1 VSRVLAALLVTAA
14 VLVAAGLFADGEAGQ
29 PQPGGS
35 PTPTATPAETPEPEP
50 ERPARLTV
58 SVSGDLLPHL
68 PVVDRARTSSGYD
81 FAPLLRD
88 LRPVVRRADVAFC
101 HVETPLQAG
110 PPAGYPRFR
119 TPPALAQAIRA
130 TGWDACSTASNHTV
144 DQGAA
149 GVRSTIAALDRAG
162 LGHTGSASSP
172 RGRRRVLLL
181 RRRGVAIAFLAYTV
195 HTNGLPVPHPWSV
208 NLASPPTIVRDARRA
223 RRKGADAVV
232 VNLHWGTE
240 YRHRP
245 DAQQLSIARRLSR
258 SKAITALVGQHAHVV
273 QPIRR
278 VGGRWVVFGSGN
290 LLSNQSAACCPAATQ
305 DGMVVT
311 LHLRVPPGRRASV
324 EKIRYT
330 PTWVRHPDMRV
341 LRARPGDRSWSRTV
355 QVVGR
360 RKGLRP
366 VRP

>member
-1 VSRVLAALLVTAA
+1 VYRVLAALLMSA
-14 VLVAAGLFADGEAGQ
+14 VALLAAAGLLADGEAGQ
-29 PQPGGS
+29 PPPATS
-35 PTPTATPAETPEPEP
+35 PTPTPTATATPQPG
-50 ERPARLTV
+50 RPKRLTV

-68 PVVDRARTSSGYD
+68 PVVDRARTATGYD

-101 HVETPLQAG
+101 HVETPMQPG

-119 TPPALAQAIRA
+119 TPPALARAIKA
-130 TGWDACSTASNHTV
+130 TGWDACSTASNHSV
-144 DQGAA
+144 DQGEA
-149 GVRSTIAALDRAG
+149 GVRSTIAALDRAK
-162 LGHTGSASSP
+162 LGHTGSAVSP

-181 RRRGVAIAFLAYTV
+181 RRGGMAIAFLAYTV

-208 NLASPPTIVRDARRA
+208 NLASPPRILRDARRA

-240 YRHRP
+240 YRHSP
-245 DAQQLSIARRLSR
+245 DAQQLRIARRLSG
-258 SKAITALVGQHAHVV
+258 SKAITAIVGQHAHVV

-311 LHLRVPPGRRASV
+311 LHLRVPRGRRATV
-324 EKIRYT
+324 TRIHYT

-341 LRARPGDRSWSRTV
+341 LRARPGDPSWTRTV
-355 QVVGR
+355 RVVGR

-366 VRP
+366 AE

>member
-1 VSRVLAALLVTAA
+1 VYRVLAALLVTAA
-14 VLVAAGLFADGEAGQ
+14 ALVAAGLSADGEAEQ
-29 PQPGGS
+29 PPR
-35 PTPTATPAETPEPEP
+35 TATPTLTAVAPEP

-68 PVVDRARTSSGYD
+68 PVVDRARTATGYD

-101 HVETPLQAG
+101 HVETPMQRG

-130 TGWDACSTASNHTV
+130 TGWDACSTASNHSI

-149 GVRSTIAALDRAG
+149 GVRSTIAALNRAG
-162 LGHTGSASSP
+162 LGHTGSAVSP

-195 HTNGLPVPHPWSV
+195 HTNGLPVPHRWSV
-208 NLASPPTIVRDARRA
+208 NLASPPRIVRDARRA
-223 RRKGADAVV
+223 RRKGAEAVV

-240 YRHRP
+240 YRHSP

-258 SKAITALVGQHAHVV
+258 SKAITAIVGQHAHVV

-311 LHLRVPPGRRASV
+311 LHLRVPPGRRATV

-341 LRARPGDRSWSRTV
+341 LRARPGDRSWTRTV
-355 QVVGR
+355 QVVGS

-366 VRP
+366 ARR